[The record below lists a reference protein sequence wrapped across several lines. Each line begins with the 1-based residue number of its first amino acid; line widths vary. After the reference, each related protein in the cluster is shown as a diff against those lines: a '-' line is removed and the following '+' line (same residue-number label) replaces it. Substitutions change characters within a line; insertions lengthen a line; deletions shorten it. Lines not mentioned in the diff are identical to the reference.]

1 MSRGRCARPAILVK
15 RDPPLYIRPM
25 TDAPLIPASPSEDDY
40 VRQVTEATPPPL
52 LPEGDPIHLF
62 EDWLAEAGK
71 GEPSDPNAVA
81 LSTVDADGLPDSR
94 MVLLKSVDA
103 RGFVFYTNTQSA
115 KGVELSGQ
123 PKAALLFHWKSLRR
137 QVRVRG
143 VVEPVTEAE
152 ADAYFA
158 SRARHSQLGA
168 WASDQSRPLPDRLAL
183 ERRVAEMALKFGLG
197 KVPRPPHWSG
207 YRVVPQVI
215 EFWRDRPFRLHE
227 RLVYDRAGEGWETR
241 RLFP

>member
-1 MSRGRCARPAILVK
+1 MSDK
-15 RDPPLYIRPM
+15 
-25 TDAPLIPASPSEDDY
+25 TLIPPSPSEDDY
-40 VRQVTEATPPPL
+40 VRQVTSAEPPPL
-52 LPEGDPIHLF
+52 LAETDPIELF
-62 EDWLAEAGK
+62 RTWLKDAAAK
-71 GEPSDPNAVA
+71 EPNDANAMA
-81 LSTVDADGLPDSR
+81 LSTVDESGLPDVR
-94 MVLLKSVDA
+94 MVLLKDVDD
-103 RGFVFYTNTQSA
+103 RGFVFYTNLESA
-115 KGVELSGQ
+115 KGRQLAAQ

-143 VVEPVTEAE
+143 QVTPVSEAE

-158 SRARHSQLGA
+158 TRARPAQLGA

-183 ERRVAEMALKFGLG
+183 EKRIADAGLRFGLG

-207 YRVVPQVI
+207 FRVEPQTI

-227 RLVYDRAGEGWETR
+227 RLVFDQTEGGWTTR

>member
-1 MSRGRCARPAILVK
+1 VRVYI
-15 RDPPLYIRPM
+15 PLM
-25 TDAPLIPASPSEDDY
+25 TDDVLIPASPSEDDY
-40 VRQVTEATPPPL
+40 VRQVTQAEPLPL
-52 LPEGDPIHLF
+52 LPENDPFALF
-62 EDWLAEAGK
+62 AEWLAEAGK
-71 GEPSDPNAVA
+71 KEPNDPNAVA
-81 LSTVDADGLPDSR
+81 ISTVDADGLPDSR
-94 MVLLKSVDA
+94 MVLLKEFDQ

-137 QVRVRG
+137 QVRIRG
-143 VVEPVTEAE
+143 AVQPVSDAE

-183 ERRVAEMALKFGLG
+183 EKRVAEMGLKFGLG

-207 YRVVPQVI
+207 YRVVPGVI

-227 RLVYDRAGEGWETR
+227 RLVYQRVGQGWGTQ

>member
-1 MSRGRCARPAILVK
+1 MVVVARLQAYI
-15 RDPPLYIRPM
+15 PLM
-25 TDAPLIPASPSEDDY
+25 TDKTLIPASPSEDDY
-40 VRQVTEATPPPL
+40 VRQVTQAEPLPL
-52 LPEGDPIHLF
+52 LPENDPFALF
-62 EDWLAEAGK
+62 AEWLAEAGK
-71 GEPSDPNAVA
+71 KEPNDPNAVTV
-81 LSTVDADGLPDSR
+81 STVDADGMPDSR
-94 MVLLKSVDA
+94 MVLLKDFDV

-115 KGVELSGQ
+115 KGVELNAH

-137 QVRVRG
+137 QVRIRG
-143 VVEPVTEAE
+143 LVEPVSQAE

-183 ERRVAEMALKFGLG
+183 EKRVAEMGLKFGLG

-227 RLVYDRAGEGWETR
+227 RLVYDRVGEGWTTK

>member
-1 MSRGRCARPAILVK
+1 MVVVGRREGYI
-15 RDPPLYIRPM
+15 PLM
-25 TDAPLIPASPSEDDY
+25 TDDVLIPASPSEDDY
-40 VRQVTEATPPPL
+40 VRQVTQAEPLPL
-52 LPEGDPIHLF
+52 LPENDPFALF
-62 EDWLAEAGK
+62 AEWLAEAGK
-71 GEPSDPNAVA
+71 KEPNDPNAVA
-81 LSTVDADGLPDSR
+81 ISTVDADGLPDSR
-94 MVLLKSVDA
+94 MVLLKDFDQ

-137 QVRVRG
+137 QVRIRG
-143 VVEPVTEAE
+143 VVEPVSDAE

-183 ERRVAEMALKFGLG
+183 EKRVAEMGLKFGLG

-227 RLVYDRAGEGWETR
+227 RLVYQRVGQGWGTQ

>member
-1 MSRGRCARPAILVK
+1 MRGRV
-15 RDPPLYIRPM
+15 YIPSM
-25 TDAPLIPASPSEDDY
+25 TEETLIPASPSEDDY
-40 VRQVTEATPPPL
+40 VRQVTQAAPLPL
-52 LPEGDPIHLF
+52 LPENDPLSLF
-62 EDWLAEAGK
+62 AEWLAEAGK
-71 GEPSDPNAVA
+71 KEPNDPNAVA
-81 LSTVDADGLPDSR
+81 VSTVDADGMPDSR
-94 MVLLKSVDA
+94 MVLLKDFDA

-115 KGVELSGQ
+115 KGVELTGQ

-137 QVRVRG
+137 QVRIRG
-143 VVEPVTEAE
+143 VVEPVSQAE

-183 ERRVAEMALKFGLG
+183 EKRVAEMGLKFGLG

-227 RLVYDRAGEGWETR
+227 RLVYDRVGEGWTTK

>member
-1 MSRGRCARPAILVK
+1 
-15 RDPPLYIRPM
+15 M
-25 TDAPLIPASPSEDDY
+25 TDETLIPASPSQDDY
-40 VRQVTEATPPPL
+40 VRQVTEAQPLPL
-52 LPEGDPIHLF
+52 LPESDPFALF
-62 EDWLAEAGK
+62 AEWLAEAGK
-71 GEPSDPNAVA
+71 KEPNDPNAMAV
-81 LSTVDADGLPDSR
+81 STVDADGLPDSR
-94 MVLLKSVDA
+94 MVLLKDFDA
-103 RGFVFYTNTQSA
+103 RGFVFYSNTQSA

-137 QVRVRG
+137 QVRIRG
-143 VVEPVTEAE
+143 TVETVSEAD

-183 ERRVAEMALKFGLG
+183 ERRVAEMGLKFGLA

-227 RLVYDRAGEGWETR
+227 RLVHQRLGDSWGVT

>member
-1 MSRGRCARPAILVK
+1 MRAYI
-15 RDPPLYIRPM
+15 PLM
-25 TDAPLIPASPSEDDY
+25 TDNTLIPASPSEDDY
-40 VRQVTEATPPPL
+40 VRQVTQAEPLPL
-52 LPEGDPIHLF
+52 LPENDPFDLF
-62 EDWLAEAGK
+62 AEWLAEAGK
-71 GEPSDPNAVA
+71 KEPNDPNAVA
-81 LSTVDADGLPDSR
+81 VSTVDSDGMPDSR
-94 MVLLKSVDA
+94 MVLLKEFDA

-115 KGVELSGQ
+115 KGLELAAQ

-137 QVRVRG
+137 QVRIRG
-143 VVEPVTEAE
+143 AVEPVSAAE

-183 ERRVAEMALKFGLG
+183 EKRVAEMGLKFGLS

-207 YRVVPQVI
+207 YRVVPTAI

-227 RLVYDRAGEGWETR
+227 RLVYARVGEGWNTQ

>member
-1 MSRGRCARPAILVK
+1 MAPASARV
-15 RDPPLYIRPM
+15 YIQTM
-25 TDAPLIPASPSEDDY
+25 TDNTLIPASPSEDDY
-40 VRQVTEATPPPL
+40 VRQVTQAAPLPL
-52 LPEGDPIHLF
+52 LPENDPFDLF
-62 EDWLAEAGK
+62 AEWLAEASK
-71 GEPSDPNAVA
+71 KEPNDPNAVTV
-81 LSTVDADGLPDSR
+81 STVDADGLPDSR
-94 MVLLKSVDA
+94 MVLLKEFDA

-115 KGVELSGQ
+115 KGLELAAQ

-137 QVRVRG
+137 QVRIRG
-143 VVEPVTEAE
+143 VVEAVSEAD

-183 ERRVAEMALKFGLG
+183 EKRVAEMGLKFGLG

-207 YRVVPQVI
+207 YRVVPQFI

-227 RLVYDRAGEGWETR
+227 RLVYQRAGEGWTTQ